1 MLHFPVFLDLKGRVA
16 LVLGT
21 GEVAERK
28 AAILRQAGAEIRFA
42 PGFTPELLDGCAI
55 AIGADAPEP
64 ELSPWPRPA
73 APGLPVN
80 VVDKPAL
87 CTALMRAIIDR
98 DPMTIAISTG
108 GAAPVLA
115 RQVRQRIEAVL
126 PMGLGRVA
134 ALADRFKSAVRRRL
148 PDLVARRR
156 FLDTAL
162 SGPAADLAMA
172 GRDAEADRAFTHAL
186 EGADTAPPGIV
197 HLVGAGP
204 GAGADDPA
212 GLRLLGEAD
221 VIVHD
226 RLGTED
232 GARARPPRRPA
243 HLRRQVPR
251 QPLPAAGGDQ
261 RRLLVR
267 LARAGKRVVRLK
279 GGDPLIFGRG
289 GEEAE
294 ALAAAGIACEVVPGV
309 TAALACAAGAGIP
322 SPTAIAPAP
331 SPSSPVTGATARWMS
346 PAWCGRARRWRSTWA
361 SPCCAR
367 SATGWWTQGLD
378 PTTPAAVVERGGTTQ
393 QRVLRGTLERS
404 PPRRRPGSRAARPCC
419 WWARRWAAAP
429 MPGRRRRWRRNG
441 AKRSARTSR
450 HHTTPPPTIPPPH
463 PRHAR
468 A

>member
-28 AAILRQAGAEIRFA
+28 AAILRQAGAEIRFSASFA
-42 PGFTPELLDGCAI
+42 PALLDGCAI
-55 AIGADAPEP
+55 AIGADAAEP
-64 ELSPWPRPA
+64 ELA
-73 APGLPVN
+73 ALAEACRARGVPVN

-87 CTALMRAIIDR
+87 CTALMPAIIDR
-98 DPMTIAISTG
+98 EPMTIAVSTG

-156 FLDTAL
+156 FLDAAL

-172 GRDAEADRAFTHAL
+172 GRDAEADRAFTQAL
-186 EGADTAPPGIV
+186 DAADTAPPGIV

-204 GAGADDPA
+204 GAGDLLTLRA
-212 GLRLLGEAD
+212 LRLLGEAD

-226 RLGTED
+226 RLGTEEVLELARRD
-232 GARARPPRRPA
+232 AERIFVGKARANHCMKQEEINA
-243 HLRRQVPR
+243 
-251 QPLPAAGGDQ
+251 
-261 RRLLVR
+261 LLVR
-267 LARAGKRVVRLK
+267 LAREGKRVVRLK

-322 SPTAIAPAP
+322 LTHRDCARAVTF
-331 SPSSPVTGATARWMS
+331 VTGHRRD
-346 PAWCGRARRWRSTWA
+346 GRVDVSGLVRPGQTLAIYMGLTMLREIRD
-361 SPCCAR
+361 
-367 SATGWWTQGLD
+367 GLVEQGLD
-378 PTTPAAVVERGGTTQ
+378 PATPAAVVERGGTAR
-393 QRVLRGTLERS
+393 QRVLRGTLETIAAEAPAWVQGGPALLLVGEAVGR
-404 PPRRRPGSRAARPCC
+404 GSHAWAQASLAA
-419 WWARRWAAAP
+419 
-429 MPGRRRRWRRNG
+429 
-441 AKRSARTSR
+441 
-450 HHTTPPPTIPPPH
+450 
-463 PRHAR
+463 
-468 A
+468 